1 MKQKNTMMLIILEI
15 TVFITTMMKMVMMN
29 NDGYNVYIPS

>member
-1 MKQKNTMMLIILEI
+1 MTMMM
-15 TVFITTMMKMVMMN
+15 MMKMVIMTMMMMMKMVIMN